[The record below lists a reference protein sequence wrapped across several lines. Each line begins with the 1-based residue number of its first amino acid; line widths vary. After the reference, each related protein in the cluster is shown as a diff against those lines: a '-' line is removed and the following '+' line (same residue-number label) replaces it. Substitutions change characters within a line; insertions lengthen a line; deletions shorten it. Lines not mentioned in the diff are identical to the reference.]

1 MLESRKTLR
10 HSRRIVVKVGTNI
23 LFEQETFSLNRLKI
37 LSRQTVAL
45 QGEGRKLL
53 LVSSGAVGLGYKKMG
68 LLQRPRTLLMKQACA
83 AVGQAL
89 LMAAWG
95 EALAEVGLLTAQ
107 VLISVD
113 DLADRGR
120 FLNARNTLQTLLA
133 QGVVP
138 VINENDTVAV
148 EELKFGD
155 NDTLGALACALVE
168 GDLFINL
175 TDLDG
180 FYEKDPRRD
189 PTATLID
196 QVDRVTPGVLALAG
210 GGGPLGAG
218 GMYTK
223 VRAAKRLAD
232 LGVASVI
239 AGGCGRDVLERII
252 AGELVGTFFPPRIDR
267 RLAGKKNWLAFA
279 SRPKGRLVVDFGC
292 AQALTQ
298 RGKSLLPGG
307 LLAVSGAFAAGAT
320 VEVVGESGYV
330 LALGLTNYSAV
341 ETEKIKGRH
350 SREIVGLLG
359 YCHSDEIIHR
369 DNLVLAEGLI

>member
-1 MLESRKTLR
+1 MIKSRKTLR
-10 HSRRIVVKVGTNI
+10 YSRRIVVKVGTNI
-23 LFEQETFSLNRLKI
+23 LFEQETFSPNRLKI

-95 EALAEVGLLTAQ
+95 KALAEVGLLTAQ

-155 NDTLGALACALVE
+155 NDTLGALACTLVE

-239 AGGCGRDVLERII
+239 AGGCGCDVLERII
-252 AGELVGTFFPPRIDR
+252 AGELVGTFFPPRVDR

-320 VEVVGESGYV
+320 VEVVGESGSV
-330 LALGLTNYSAV
+330 LAIGLTNYSAV

-350 SREIVGLLG
+350 SREIMGILG

>member
-1 MLESRKTLR
+1 MIKSRKTLR
-10 HSRRIVVKVGTNI
+10 YSRRIVVKVGTNI
-23 LFEQETFSLNRLKI
+23 LFEQETFSPNRLKI

-95 EALAEVGLLTAQ
+95 KALAEVGLLTAQ

-155 NDTLGALACALVE
+155 NDTLGALACTLVE

-210 GGGPLGAG
+210 GSGPLGAG

-239 AGGCGRDVLERII
+239 AGGCGCDVLERII
-252 AGELVGTFFPPRIDR
+252 AGELVGTFFPPRVDR

-320 VEVVGESGYV
+320 VEVVGESGSV
-330 LALGLTNYSAV
+330 LAIGLTNYSAV

-350 SREIVGLLG
+350 SREIMGILG

>member
-1 MLESRKTLR
+1 MIKSRKTLR
-10 HSRRIVVKVGTNI
+10 YSRRIVVKVGTNI
-23 LFEQETFSLNRLKI
+23 LFEQETFSPNRLKI

-95 EALAEVGLLTAQ
+95 KALAEVGLLTAQ

-239 AGGCGRDVLERII
+239 AGGCGCDVLERII
-252 AGELVGTFFPPRIDR
+252 AGELVGTFFPPRVDR

-320 VEVVGESGYV
+320 VEVVGESGSV
-330 LALGLTNYSAV
+330 LAIGLTNYSAV

-350 SREIVGLLG
+350 SREIMGILG